1 MEDYWTFSLSEAEKA
16 LFGLIEKVTLRSNQ
30 VTQADIDQV
39 KAAGWS
45 EEAIYDTVTV
55 CALFQFYNAWID
67 ATGVEDMPAEG
78 YVQSGFRLATQGYAG
93 EDVPNTSGSTEGNTI
108 LSII

>member
-1 MEDYWTFSLSEAEKA
+1 MEDYRTFSLSEAEKA

-67 ATGVEDMPAEG
+67 ATGVEDMPAEA

>member
-1 MEDYWTFSLSEAEKA
+1 MLGDRARVQQVLEDYRTSSLSEAEKA

-30 VTQADIDQV
+30 VTQSDIDQV

-45 EEAIYDTVTV
+45 EEAIYDAITV
-55 CALFQFYNAWID
+55 CALFQFYNTWID

-78 YVQSGFRLATQGYAG
+78 YVQSGFRLATQGYA
-93 EDVPNTSGSTEGNTI
+93 EET
-108 LSII
+108 